1 MDPETNQIA
10 IYETPDGKIR
20 IEVRFEDENLWL
32 SQKLMAELF
41 GVNVRTINEHL
52 QNIFKSNELQEN
64 SVIRKFRI
72 TAADGKNYTT
82 KFYSLEAII
91 AVGYRVNS
99 DRGRQFRIWATE
111 RLKEYILKGY
121 AIDTDRFKYGSRL
134 LYIKHPKCQTLS
146 GILSWSHYTEQLARN
161 GQNHE
166 NIEDVVG

>member
-1 MDPETNQIA
+1 MNPETNQVG
-10 IYETPDGKIR
+10 IYESPDGKIR
-20 IEVRFEDENLWL
+20 VEVRFEDENLWL

-41 GVNVRTINEHL
+41 GVNVRIINEHL
-52 QNIFKSNELQEN
+52 QNIFRSNELQEN

-99 DRGRQFRIWATE
+99 DRGSQFRMWATE

-121 AIDTDRFKYGSRL
+121 AIDTAPVSTPAISKPCSMRYVRSVPANEWCIRKL
-134 LYIKHPKCQTLS
+134 LTFML
-146 GILSWSHYTEQLARN
+146 L
-161 GQNHE
+161 
-166 NIEDVVG
+166 